1 MNIPVR
7 GVVVLRAAAF
17 AVAVATVAIT
27 AGLAAGSTSHVSRAS
42 HAAGSTTLTVWTM
55 EDSKLFTSLVSNFTK
70 QTGIKVN
77 VNAIPWGNVND
88 KLTTAVASG
97 NGPDVVQVGL
107 SLLPSFVSA
116 GALLNLQ
123 PYLSKHPGLQS
134 ANYLPGVAA
143 NKMNPGKKI
152 LSVPW
157 VSDVRVLFYRSDIL
171 AAAGISKP
179 PTTWTQFYADA
190 AKLAQRGSNQ
200 YGYYIP
206 QWDSALPVEFT
217 WQAGGSVQD
226 KSGKVTFDTP
236 AFRKAADFYLSF
248 YKSKLVPTASDFDQT
263 QGFISGA
270 APMVISGPY
279 LAGAINGAAPELKG
293 KWNVALLPKDKT
305 GTSLFAGS
313 NMGVW
318 YKSKH
323 VAASLRFLDYLAKAK
338 EQLTWFKFSG
348 ELPTLKAALANK
360 SLNADPMV
368 KVYSRQLADAQLL
381 PPLVPQWNEISTD
394 LLNALNSIVLKG
406 ADENT
411 ALAQLN
417 QQVAAAQKK

>member
-1 MNIPVR
+1 MKIPMR
-7 GVVVLRAAAF
+7 GAVLRAAAF
-17 AVAVATVAIT
+17 AAAVATVAIT
-27 AGLAAGSTSHVSRAS
+27 AGLAAGSTTHGSRTS
-42 HAAGSTTLTVWTM
+42 QVAGGTTLTVWTM
-55 EDSKLFTSLVSNFTK
+55 EDSKAFTSLISNFTK

-97 NGPDVVQVGL
+97 NGPDVLQVGL
-107 SLLPSFVSA
+107 SLLPSFISA

-123 PYLSKHPGLQS
+123 PYLKQHPGLQS
-134 ANYLPGVAA
+134 ANYLAGVAA
-143 NKMNPGKKI
+143 NKMNPGKKV

-171 AAAGISKP
+171 AQAGISKP
-179 PTTWTQFYADA
+179 PTTWTQFYNDA

-226 KSGKVTFDTP
+226 KSGKVTFNTA

-248 YKSKLVPTASDFDQT
+248 YKAKLVPTASDFDQT

-323 VAASLRFLDYLAKAK
+323 VAASLRLLDYLANAK
-338 EQLTWFKFSG
+338 EQLTWFKLSG
-348 ELPTLKAALANK
+348 ELPTVKKALAAK
-360 SLNADPMV
+360 SLTADPMV
-368 KVYSRQLADAQLL
+368 KVYTKQLEDAQLL

-394 LLNALNSIVLKG
+394 MLNALNSIVLKG

-411 ALAQLN
+411 ALATLN